1 MKITLL
7 ESDELKLELKSLSGT
22 PSEKENISII
32 FNMISPNN
40 KYWVVSSLLSLMIFF
55 LIIIYICL
63 EIVIS
68 NKIKTIIIS
77 LFLFIIF
84 LDLIPRYIVK
94 SYQLTLI
101 SKYAKIIH
109 ILIYLVTPIT
119 FFLGKTYNYILGRE
133 TNDNFQMTKND
144 IKAFI
149 ELQRTKTLNEDNE
162 IEVENNYELKFN
174 NDNEQHS
181 VSADLSKE
189 NNSLNNKM
197 SLNEE
202 EAKLMLSALDIRDKK
217 AVDLM
222 IPIEKT
228 FSIDYDEKFDNEK
241 LREITD
247 KGYSR
252 IPVYS
257 YHDKND
263 IIGLIR
269 IKQLLG
275 INFSGN
281 KSLCALNVEIRKPLV
296 VHPSMAIID
305 LLKEFLKGK
314 SHMAFI
320 TENVETIQKNFG
332 LNRNNSLMDMNE
344 NCISFRQKKLKSQK
358 KILGMVTLEDV
369 MESMFGI
376 QIYDEDDYERQRKLT
391 MPSYKENL
399 DKKNKE
405 GKQMVEMEN
414 QIDRVSSENQFTS
427 KKNQESNILVEDL
440 PYAYSPKIKE
450 DIII

>member
-22 PSEKENISII
+22 PNEKENISII
-32 FNMISPNN
+32 LNMLSHNN
-40 KYWVVSSLLSLMIFF
+40 KYWVVSSLLSLIIF
-55 LIIIYICL
+55 LIVVIYICL
-63 EIVIS
+63 DIITS
-68 NKIKTIIIS
+68 DKIKTLIFS
-77 LFLFIIF
+77 FFIFVIF
-84 LDLIPRYIVK
+84 LDLFPRYIVK
-94 SYQLTLI
+94 SYQLNLI
-101 SKYAKIIH
+101 SKSSKIIH
-109 ILIYLVTPIT
+109 TLIYSVTPVT
-119 FFLGKTYNYILGRE
+119 FFLGKTYDFILGRE
-133 TNDNFQMTKND
+133 SNDNFQMTKND

-149 ELQRTKTLNEDNE
+149 ELQKIKNFNEDNE
-162 IEVENNYELKFN
+162 VELENNYELKFN
-174 NDNEQHS
+174 SEYEQHS
-181 VSADLSKE
+181 LSFDLSRE
-189 NNSLNNKM
+189 NNSLNHKM

-202 EAKLMLSALDIRDKK
+202 EANLILSALDIRDKK
-217 AVDLM
+217 AVDVM

-241 LREITD
+241 LKEIID

-275 INFSGN
+275 INFSEN
-281 KSLCALNVEIRKPLV
+281 KSLSALNVEIRKPLV

-320 TENVETIQKNFG
+320 TENVEKIQKNLG
-332 LNRNNSLMDMNE
+332 LNRNNSVMNMGE
-344 NCISFRQKKLKSQK
+344 NGISFKLKCQK
-358 KILGMVTLEDV
+358 KILGMVTIEDV
-369 MESMFGI
+369 IESMFNI
-376 QIYDEDDYERQRKLT
+376 QIYDEDDYERQRKLS
-391 MPSYKENL
+391 MNSKENPNN
-399 DKKNKE
+399 KNKE
-405 GKQMVEMEN
+405 AKQIIEMEY
-414 QIDRVSSENQFTS
+414 QISGNGSENQLVYG
-427 KKNQESNILVEDL
+427 NVQENIVLNEEL
-440 PYAYSPKIKE
+440 PYGCSPKIKE